1 MHEPLSEFDDPFEDY
16 MSGIRADRQKWK
28 EQADRNKEE
37 CDLLR
42 SKLSQSE
49 QRVNELMAEKTQIVD
64 SHKSDSEKM
73 TEMEKKSRLNEEVL
87 KEKEEE
93 LTRLRGEIS
102 QKKRKV
108 LDLEADKKAK
118 ALAVEEFY
126 NIFMKTK

>member
-1 MHEPLSEFDDPFEDY
+1 

-93 LTRLRGEIS
+93 LTRCRGEMS